1 MTELA
6 FIRHGRT
13 AWNEDGRLTG
23 RADIPLTAEG
33 EAQLAGRRVPDDWAD
48 AVWHTSPLRRAR
60 QTAAL
65 LGHADAR
72 VEQRL
77 IEMDFGAYEG
87 QTIAGLRQRFPRE
100 MAANEDRG
108 LDFLPPEGESPRMV
122 LQRLRP
128 FLRELATAGG
138 RHVAVAH
145 KSVIRS
151 VFAAAY
157 DWPMLGRPPIRLRW
171 NCAHA
176 FTIDDAGAVAPLQMN
191 IPLLPA
197 AASDAVVPPS
207 AP

>member
-13 AWNEDGRLTG
+13 AWNESGRLTG

-33 EAQLAGRRVPDDWAD
+33 EAQLVGCRVPDDWAG
-48 AVWHTSPLRRAR
+48 AIWHTSPLQRAR

-87 QTIAGLRQRFPRE
+87 QTIADLRQRFPRE

-108 LDFLPPEGESPRMV
+108 LDFLPPDGESPRMV

-128 FLRELATAGG
+128 FLYELAATGG
-138 RHVAVAH
+138 RHIAVAH

-157 DWPMLGRPPIRLRW
+157 YWPMLGPPPIRLQW

-176 FTIDDAGAVAPLQMN
+176 FSVDDAGAVAPLQMN

-197 AASDAVVPPS
+197 AASNAVAPS
-207 AP
+207 ATP